1 MNMNER
7 ERKVIAFLL
16 GIVFK
21 LSVEHAIDEN
31 EVQQIENL
39 MDEFGTCDLDERE
52 FRY

>member
-1 MNMNER
+1 MNER

-21 LSVEHAIDEN
+21 LSIDQRIDEN
-31 EVQQIENL
+31 EVQQLNNL
-39 MDEFGTCDLDERE
+39 MDEFDTCELDERE

>member
-1 MNMNER
+1 MNEE

-21 LSVEHAIDEN
+21 LSIERGSSITEN
-31 EVQQIENL
+31 ETQQLSNL
-39 MDEFGTCDLDERE
+39 MDEYGTDELDERE

>member
-1 MNMNER
+1 MDND

-21 LSVEHAIDEN
+21 LSLDQAVNPN
-31 EVQQIENL
+31 ELQQLDNL
-39 MDEFGTCDLDERE
+39 MDEFGTYDLDENE